1 MKEYGSYLQLRG
13 SSMFVVILYQAL
25 NVNILLWFSIL
36 AWGSVLRLPLI
47 GEN

>member
-25 NVNILLWFSIL
+25 NVWPINIIIMVFNISM
-36 AWGSVLRLPLI
+36 GKCT
-47 GEN
+47 